1 MQKSTLQTR
10 PRRRGLTLEESVE
23 ASAASNSPV
32 IVLNKRPRT
41 QTAKRRRAIARQAV
55 LLLLPALA
63 ASGQYVGKVGQGIEK
78 KPTLRATA
86 VYEYTGSMQKPNA
99 SRLVP
104 VVVWDGE
111 HYQPGGLYLA
121 QPEPLAVAPGTQYV
135 LEQTGV
141 PAGYFNIASAG
152 ELAGAWVGLG
162 RFAPELPHV
171 APKKLAASKTLPR
184 LSGGAGRGRA
194 DEDDENSDEPVLH
207 RKAGS
212 DSSASSSGSS
222 SSSSSGSSSSDG
234 PTLHR
239 RDGTSSSSTTDS
251 GSPAPPVDP
260 DRPTLHRPPSSSSG
274 APSGPN
280 DPDRPTL
287 HRHAGTSEVETTA
300 PDPDRPHLR
309 YGRPAELGSALLPA
323 ELKEMPAGD
332 VKVGEV
338 VAVSDVS
345 DDSEEPHN
353 FRYTWPSATA
363 ESDAELQMHALAL
376 RALAN
381 SVQASFGPAAK
392 ENAALKQ
399 AADQAE
405 AAVQAAAGPVA
416 SAAAGAKTV
425 RTKQKTPARPVAPL
439 PDPLSDVDFHAF
451 QLSYGGGVTY
461 VYTAHTLSPGA
472 TRRYVVVIAEPDFYG
487 KPHAVLAQTTRADTL
502 SETPALHLIDAVD
515 TNGDHRAELLFS
527 EQTVAGIS
535 ADGPENSAAGRQ
547 FALYSVSAGEANEVY
562 STAPGVVQ

>member
-1 MQKSTLQTR
+1 M
-10 PRRRGLTLEESVE
+10 
-23 ASAASNSPV
+23 
-32 IVLNKRPRT
+32 
-41 QTAKRRRAIARQAV
+41 

-63 ASGQYVGKVGQGIEK
+63 ATGQYVGKVGQGIEK
-78 KPTLRATA
+78 KPALRATA

-171 APKKLAASKTLPR
+171 APKKLATSKTLPR
-184 LSGGAGRGRA
+184 LSGGSGRGRV
-194 DEDDENSDEPVLH
+194 DDDDNGDEPVLH

-212 DSSASSSGSS
+212 DSSSSSSPSGSS
-222 SSSSSGSSSSDG
+222 PSSSSGSGSDG

-239 RDGTSSSSTTDS
+239 RDGTSTTETGSSTTDS

-260 DRPTLHRPPSSSSG
+260 DRPTLHRPSSSSSG

-287 HRHAGTSEVETTA
+287 HRHAGTAEVETTA

-309 YGRPAELGSALLPA
+309 YGRPAELESAVLPA
-323 ELKEMPAGD
+323 ELKELPVGE

-338 VAVSDVS
+338 VAISDVS
-345 DDSEEPHN
+345 DDAEEPHN
-353 FRYTWPSATA
+353 FRYTWPSPTA
-363 ESDAELQMHALAL
+363 ETDAELQMHAIAL

-381 SVQASFGPAAK
+381 SVQASFGPAAR

-399 AADQAE
+399 AADEAE
-405 AAVQAAAGPVA
+405 AAVRAAAGPTA
-416 SAAAGAKTV
+416 PTAARPAPGKRKAAA
-425 RTKQKTPARPVAPL
+425 RPTAPML
-439 PDPLSDVDFHAF
+439 DPLSDVDFHAF

-461 VYTAHTLSPGA
+461 VYTAHTLSSGA

-487 KPHAVLAQTTRADTL
+487 KPHAMLAQTTRADTL

-515 TNGDHRAELLFS
+515 TNGDHRAELLFG
-527 EQTVAGIS
+527 EQTIAGIS
-535 ADGPENSAAGRQ
+535 ADGPESSAAGRQ

-562 STAPGVVQ
+562 STTPGVVQ